1 MTMEARK
8 TVGARGPWALV
19 AVLGLTACGEAP
31 APVLDAALSTPV
43 VAVQEQAATAA
54 PLGRTVWLKA
64 CATGKFVSADRNLH
78 PNAPLV
84 ANRDSTQG
92 WEQFQVA
99 DAGNDF
105 ISLRVAETGLY
116 VSADPNAGGQVT
128 GFRTAVGDWERFT
141 WVPFADGSVGLRA
154 KSTGQFVSADA
165 NQGAQAPLYANR
177 ATSGCW
183 EAFSFGIVGGGGE
196 DRWVQI
202 WSDEFDGNSVNASN
216 WFANTGVH
224 VNNEQQQYTNSPNNI
239 SVSNGTL
246 KLTARLEWNN
256 NYPFT
261 SGRLESAGKREFGH
275 GRIEARI
282 KMPVGAGL
290 WPAFW
295 MLGNDIATKGWP
307 ECGELDIMENV
318 GYGEW
323 TSGALHGPGYSGN
336 TPINGRFYPAG
347 GVSAWH
353 VYRTEYSST
362 DIKWYIDGNLVKTVT
377 RGEVERYG
385 RWVYDKPLFIILNFA
400 VGGGYPFG
408 VNGAT
413 WPYYGVPQ
421 STVDLVR
428 NAPQT
433 MEVDWVRAYQ
443 WR

>member
-1 MTMEARK
+1 ML
-8 TVGARGPWALV
+8 GLLW
-19 AVLGLTACGEAP
+19 GLTACGGSPTPETPEA
-31 APVLDAALSTPV
+31 VTT
-43 VAVQEQAATAA
+43 QTQAATQA
-54 PLGRTVWLKA
+54 PLGQTVWLKA
-64 CATGKFVSADRNLH
+64 CATQKFVSADRNLSTT
-78 PNAPLV
+78 APLV
-84 ANRDSTQG
+84 ANRDTAQG

-105 ISLRVAETGLY
+105 ISLRVSETGLY

-141 WVPFADGSVGLRA
+141 WVPFPDGTVGLKA

-165 NQGAQAPLYANR
+165 NQAGTAPLYANR
-177 ATSGCW
+177 ATAGCW
-183 EAFSFGIVGGGGE
+183 EAFSFGIVGGTT

-202 WSDEFDGNSVNASN
+202 WSDEFDGNTVNTSN
-216 WFANTGVH
+216 WAPNTGVH
-224 VNNEQQQYTNSPNNI
+224 VNNEQQQYTNSGDNI

-246 KLTARLEWNN
+246 KLTARLQSSNG
-256 NYPFT
+256 YPFT
-261 SGRLESAGKREFGH
+261 SGRLESAGKREFSH
-275 GRIEARI
+275 GRVEARI

-295 MLGNDIATKGWP
+295 MLGNDIGSVGWP
-307 ECGELDIMENV
+307 ACGELDIMENV
-318 GYGEW
+318 GYGDW

-353 VYRTEYSST
+353 VYRTEYSTT
-362 DIKWYIDGNLVKTVT
+362 DIKWYIDGALVKTT
-377 RGEVERYG
+377 PRTEVERYG
-385 RWVYDKPLFIILNFA
+385 RWVYDKPLYIILNLA

-408 VNGAT
+408 MNGAT
-413 WPYYGVPQ
+413 TPYYGVPQ
-421 STVDLVR
+421 STVDLIR
-428 NAPQT
+428 NTPQT

>member
-1 MTMEARK
+1 MATSTVK
-8 TVGARGPWALV
+8 TAGVWMLGLLW
-19 AVLGLTACGEAP
+19 GLTACGGTP
-31 APVLDAALSTPV
+31 APETPE
-43 VAVQEQAATAA
+43 AVTTQTQAATQA
-54 PLGRTVWLKA
+54 PLGQTVWLKA
-64 CATGKFVSADRNLH
+64 CATQKFVSADRNL
-78 PNAPLV
+78 NTTAPLV
-84 ANRDSTQG
+84 ANRDSAQG

-105 ISLRVAETGLY
+105 ISLRVSETGLY

-141 WVPFADGSVGLRA
+141 WVPFPDGSVGLRA

-165 NQGAQAPLYANR
+165 NQGGAPLYANR
-177 ATSGCW
+177 ATAGCW
-183 EAFSFGIVGGGGE
+183 EAFSFGIVGGGT

-202 WSDEFDGNSVNASN
+202 WSDEFDGTTVNASN
-216 WFANTGVH
+216 WAPNTTVH
-224 VNNEQQQYTNSPNNI
+224 VNNEQQQYTNSSSNI

-246 KLTARLEWNN
+246 KLTARLQSANG
-256 NYPFT
+256 YPFT
-261 SGRLESAGKREFGH
+261 SGRLESAGKREFSH

-295 MLGNDIATKGWP
+295 MLGNDIGTVGWP
-307 ECGELDIMENV
+307 ACGELDIMENV
-318 GYGEW
+318 GYGDW
-323 TSGALHGPGYSGN
+323 TSVALHGPGYSGN

-347 GVSAWH
+347 GVTAWH
-353 VYRTEYSST
+353 VYRTEYSTT
-362 DIKWYIDGNLVKTVT
+362 DIKWYIDGALVKTT
-377 RGEVERYG
+377 PRSEVLRYG
-385 RWVYDKPLFIILNFA
+385 AWAYDKPMYIILNLA

-408 VNGAT
+408 MNGAT
-413 WPYYGVPQ
+413 TPYYGVPQ
-421 STVDLVR
+421 STVDLLR